1 MLECW
6 NADPVSRP
14 TFSDLV
20 KDLEALL
27 VNASEVV
34 SSLLAILNMNCA
46 ISFASKMTF
55 VPLNVYYKS
64 CGFKLK

>member
-46 ISFASKMTF
+46 ISFANKMTF
-55 VPLNVYYKS
+55 VT
-64 CGFKLK
+64 